1 MALPHAISS
10 VISLPFPV
18 PPHPEPR
25 ASQDA
30 LRLCLLS
37 FSIVDKN
44 MKAQIGARTGFCK
57 AKARFRG
64 RGVGRRGTLVSKPM
78 ARNPSRSLLLR
89 SKKDAK
95 TGRNRNL

>member
-1 MALPHAISS
+1 MIF
-10 VISLPFPV
+10 LPFPV
-18 PPHPEPR
+18 PPHPDPR

-30 LRLCLLS
+30 LRLYLLS

-44 MKAQIGARTGFCK
+44 MKAQIGTDTGFCK

-64 RGVGRRGTLVSKPM
+64 RGVGPPTRRGTLVSKPM
-78 ARNPSRSLLLR
+78 ARNPGRSLLLR

-95 TGRNRNL
+95 AGRHRDL